1 VRKTC
6 AHEGFHD
13 IRTVY
18 DRRRELL
25 VFYWTC
31 EDCGQR
37 LGEAERAEYRPR
49 FERRGPD
56 SSVGSGR

>member
-1 VRKTC
+1 VTKSC
-6 AHEGFHD
+6 SHDGFHD

-18 DRRRELL
+18 DRRRGLL

-31 EDCGQR
+31 EDCGRR

-49 FERRGPD
+49 FERREQD
-56 SSVGSGR
+56 SSIGSGR